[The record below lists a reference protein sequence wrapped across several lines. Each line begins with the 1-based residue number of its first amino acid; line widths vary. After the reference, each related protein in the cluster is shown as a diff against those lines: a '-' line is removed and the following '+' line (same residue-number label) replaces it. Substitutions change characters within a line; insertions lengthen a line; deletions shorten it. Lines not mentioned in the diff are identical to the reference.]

1 MSLTTSIQFA
11 PLQTMISPLDVV
23 YDGFPGLVL
32 LVDSSGVILDYK
44 AGRDHHLYPYF
55 DDTLHKSVQNFLP
68 QGISRQVLQTIESLK
83 QTGKSTSINFDLTI
97 EQKRKWFEARFSSLE
112 SHEIIIVIQ
121 NITEEKQKE
130 IQFKRQHKWLAALQ
144 AIDLSIASGTDLALS
159 LSMLLRHVATELEVD
174 AADILVLKRNEANL
188 DFFAGYGFNF
198 PSSENHYAQ
207 LGAGYAGIAALE
219 QRIVHIENLSNH
231 HDDFFHFSTLPQE
244 GFVDYYAI
252 PLVAKGNIR
261 GVLEVFHRSLIQRD
275 SEWLNFL
282 ETLGRQ
288 AAIAIDN
295 AMLFDELQHSHI
307 ELEQAYNATIVGWSH
322 ALDLRD
328 KETEDHTRRV
338 TDITLKLASFME
350 VPQDKLV
357 HIQRGAILHDI
368 GKMGIPDHILHKRG
382 ALTEKEWKIMRQHP
396 QYAFEMLAPI
406 SYLEPALEIPYF
418 HHEKW
423 DGSGYPRGL
432 KGTQIP
438 LAARIFAVADVYDAL
453 TSERPYRSAWP
464 HKKAQNYIFSK
475 ANEHFDPGVVDCFRK
490 MIGEVKQ

>member
-1 MSLTTSIQFA
+1 MNVMTPVQLA
-11 PLQTMISPLDVV
+11 PLQTMTSLLEIV

-55 DDTLHKSVQNFLP
+55 DETLHKSVQNFLP
-68 QGISRQVLQTIESLK
+68 HEISRQVLQTIENLK
-83 QTGKSTSINFDLTI
+83 QTGKSTTINFDLI
-97 EQKRKWFEARFSSLE
+97 LEKKVKWFEARFSSVE
-112 SHEIIIVIQ
+112 NDHIIIVMQ

-144 AIDLSIASGTDLALS
+144 AIDLSIASGTNLALS
-159 LSMLLRHVATELEVD
+159 LSVLLKHVTAELEVD
-174 AADILVLKRNEANL
+174 AADILVLKKNEANL
-188 DFFAGYGFNF
+188 EFFAGYGFNV

-207 LGAGYAGIAALE
+207 LGTGYAGIAALE
-219 QRIVHIENLSNH
+219 QRTVHIEKESGHPN
-231 HDDFFHFSTLPQE
+231 DFLHFPTFSQE

-252 PLVAKGNIR
+252 PLIVKGIVK
-261 GVLEVFHRSLIQRD
+261 GVLEIFHRTLIQRD

-282 ETLGRQ
+282 EMLGRQ

-295 AMLFDELQHSHI
+295 AMLFDDLQHSQI
-307 ELEQAYNATIVGWSH
+307 ELEQAYNATILGWSH

-338 TDITLKLASFME
+338 TNITLKLASFMK
-350 VPQDKLV
+350 VPQDELI

-368 GKMGIPDHILHKRG
+368 GKMGIPDYILHKRG
-382 ALTEKEWKIMRQHP
+382 ALTDKEWKIMRQHP
-396 QYAFEMLAPI
+396 EYAFEMLAPI
-406 SYLEPALEIPYF
+406 SYLKPALDIPHF

-423 DGSGYPRGL
+423 DGSGYPYGL

-453 TSERPYRSAWP
+453 TSERPYRSAWSR
-464 HKKAQNYIFSK
+464 KKAQDYIFSK
-475 ANEHFDPGVVDCFRK
+475 ANEHFDPDVVDCFRK
-490 MIGEVKQ
+490 MMYSVKS

>member
-1 MSLTTSIQFA
+1 MSITTPIQFA
-11 PLQTMISPLDVV
+11 PLQIMTSPLDIV

-32 LVDSSGVILDYK
+32 LVDRGGVILDFK
-44 AGRDHHLYPYF
+44 AGRDQHLYPYF
-55 DDTLHKSVQNFLP
+55 DETLYKSVQIFLP
-68 QGISRQVLQTIESLK
+68 QEISHQVLQTIESLK
-83 QTGKSTSINFDLTI
+83 QTGKSASINFNLTL
-97 EQKRKWFEARFSSLE
+97 EKKVKWFEARFSSVE
-112 SHEIIIVIQ
+112 NHQIIIVMQ

-144 AIDLSIASGTDLALS
+144 AIDISIASGTDLALS
-159 LSMLLRHVATELEVD
+159 LSMLLKHVTTELEVD
-174 AADILVLKRNEANL
+174 AADILVLKKNEVNL
-188 DFFAGYGFNF
+188 DFFAGYGFNV
-198 PSSENHYAQ
+198 PSSENHCAQ
-207 LGAGYAGIAALE
+207 LGVGYAGVAALE
-219 QRIVHIENLSNH
+219 QRIVHIENLSSHKN
-231 HDDFFHFSTLPQE
+231 DCFHSPIFSQE

-252 PLVAKGNIR
+252 PLVVKGNVK
-261 GVLEVFHRSLIQRD
+261 GVLEVFHRSSIQRD

-295 AMLFDELQHSHI
+295 ATLFDDLQHSQV

-350 VPQDKLV
+350 VPRDKLV
-357 HIQRGAILHDI
+357 QIQRGAILHDI
-368 GKMGIPDHILHKRG
+368 GKMGIPDYILHKRG
-382 ALTEKEWKIMRQHP
+382 ALTEKEWEVMRQHP

-406 SYLEPALEIPYF
+406 SYLEPALDIPYY

-423 DGSGYPRGL
+423 DGSGYPHGL

-464 HKKAQNYIFSK
+464 DKRAQNYIFAK

-490 MIGEVKQ
+490 MMGGMKS